1 MADGAFAGR
10 ARVRTVNRSKRGV
23 HVPPPSAL
31 TSNALADHPV
41 IYSGFDT
48 LELSYRVAPPRS
60 FLERLGDAQT
70 IAKTENR
77 AAPVNFCGSELFVEP
92 SGGQGGYAYRA
103 HTGPLGLIWK
113 FREATATSPW
123 SVHVKFR
130 AHGLAIKGPL
140 KMKSEADAFLRALGC
155 RFDVHDIRVARVDF
169 AIDILLDNYRLNTD
183 NIVFHARAN
192 VSEHIERTRTG
203 EFFNYV
209 RIGRMPGKQLC
220 VYNKSDAILQSR
232 DSLWHHI
239 YEQSAL
245 SRLGLI
251 IDDFGTLE
259 IWRFELR
266 AGKKFLDT
274 KIRPRTWDSFL
285 TEVRSCFLTLSQSFK
300 LKTPKRDLNRTRWP
314 LDPIWRSVIAEIE
327 CLKLDQQPVGISD
340 EIWEKLQQEY
350 QDGLDKQLVGL
361 LLSSAAC
368 EGVATETFST
378 FVSEKVA
385 SLTEGYCKSDAF
397 AERYAKR
404 LAEHAAQ
411 FRA

>member
-1 MADGAFAGR
+1 MI
-10 ARVRTVNRSKRGV
+10 
-23 HVPPPSAL
+23 
-31 TSNALADHPV
+31 DHPV

-70 IAKTENR
+70 LAKADNR
-77 AAPVNFCGSELFVEP
+77 AVPVNFCGSELFVEP

-140 KMKSEADAFLRALGC
+140 KMKSEADAFLRVLGC
-155 RFDVHDIRVARVDF
+155 RFDVSDVRVARADF
-169 AIDILLDNYRLNTD
+169 AVDILLDNYRLNTD
-183 NIVFHARAN
+183 YIVFHARAN

-220 VYNKSDAILQSR
+220 IYNKSEAILQSR
-232 DSLWHHI
+232 DSLWRDI
-239 YEQSAL
+239 FEQSAL

-251 IDDFGTLE
+251 IDDFRTLE

-274 KIRPRTWDSFL
+274 KIRPRTWESFL
-285 TEVRSCFLTLSQSFK
+285 TEARSCFLILSRSFK
-300 LKTPKRDLNRTRWP
+300 LKTPTCDLNRTRWP

-327 CLKLDQQPVGISD
+327 CLKLDHQPARVSD
-340 EIWEKLQQEY
+340 EIWEKLRQEY

-368 EGVATETFST
+368 EGVTTETFSS
-378 FVSEKVA
+378 FVSAKVK
-385 SLTEGYCKSDAF
+385 SLTEDYCKSNAF
-397 AERYAKR
+397 AERFIKR
-404 LAEHAAQ
+404 RAEYVAQ
-411 FRA
+411 FKA